1 MTGSGKTFLAA
12 FDVLNFNPRRLL
24 YIVHEGS
31 ILMKSVETFEKVF
44 GADKIYGVY
53 NADYKEFDAGLVF
66 SILHISK
73 NRLEYNSMSKYNY
86 SCLQNWL
93 QGFSVL
99 SVKKNLEDNQHDV
112 LDTMVC

>member
-44 GADKIYGVY
+44 GADKTYGVY
-53 NADYKEFDAGLVF
+53 NRITRSLMLGLYF
-66 SILHISK
+66 Q
-73 NRLEYNSMSKYNY
+73 Y
-86 SCLQNWL
+86 C
-93 QGFSVL
+93 
-99 SVKKNLEDNQHDV
+99 
-112 LDTMVC
+112 T

>member
-44 GADKIYGVY
+44 GADKTYGVY
-53 NADYKEFDAGLVF
+53 NADVF